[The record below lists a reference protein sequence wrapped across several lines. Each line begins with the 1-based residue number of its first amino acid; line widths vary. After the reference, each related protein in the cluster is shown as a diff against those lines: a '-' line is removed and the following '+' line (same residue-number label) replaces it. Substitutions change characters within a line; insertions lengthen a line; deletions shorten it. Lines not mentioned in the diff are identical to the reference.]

1 MKYNNIYKI
10 YEDIKETDPEVYNLI
25 MNEWD
30 RQNNCL
36 EMIASENEPSL
47 AVLEAQASRT
57 YFKICRGIP
66 RKKILWR
73 LPHNRPNRTT
83 CYW

>member
-1 MKYNNIYKI
+1 MIDFSQIQKTDKEIY
-10 YEDIKETDPEVYNLI
+10 DLI
-25 MNEWD
+25 MDEWD

-57 YFKICRGIP
+57 YFKICR
-66 RKKILWR
+66 RVS
-73 LPHNRPNRTT
+73 RT
-83 CYW
+83 

>member
-57 YFKICRGIP
+57 YFKIRRRISKC
-66 RKKILWR
+66 
-73 LPHNRPNRTT
+73 
-83 CYW
+83 

>member
-25 MNEWD
+25 MDEWD

-57 YFKICRGIP
+57 HFKICGRVP
-66 RKKILWR
+66 R
-73 LPHNRPNRTT
+73 
-83 CYW
+83 

>member
-10 YEDIKETDPEVYNLI
+10 YEDIKETDPEVYDLI
-25 MNEWD
+25 MNEWN

-57 YFKICRGIP
+57 HLEICGRIP
-66 RKKILWR
+66 R
-73 LPHNRPNRTT
+73 
-83 CYW
+83 

>member
-10 YEDIKETDPEVYNLI
+10 YEDIKETDLEVYNLI

-30 RQNNCL
+30 RQNSCL

-57 YFKICRGIP
+57 HIKICRRIS
-66 RKKILWR
+66 RSKILWR
-73 LPHNRPNRTT
+73 M
-83 CYW
+83 